1 MLEFRWPL
9 VISTKFILRWQ
20 SFSRQSY

>member
-9 VISTKFILRWQ
+9 VIRTKFILRWQ

>member
-1 MLEFRWPL
+1 MLDFRWPL
-9 VISTKFILRWQ
+9 VIWTKFILRWQ

>member
-9 VISTKFILRWQ
+9 LIRTKFTLRWQ